1 MKALKLFTLLGFVSA
16 LSVSCSSG
24 FKMAGSSSGD
34 DIYYNPSQ
42 QQRGQLASAS
52 DGRHVV
58 PDKSYQDLLNETNR
72 AMSDTIYVESDST
85 GNPYQDVLAD
95 SYEKAK
101 RNRELGARDPWN
113 NMPTYYS
120 NNNSFWYASAY
131 DPAFYNVIVMG
142 NTVWAEPKYV
152 SSMFGYPY
160 YSPYVNFGSYYSPW
174 RNWNLSFNFGWNQS
188 WAWGYDPF
196 YDPYWGWGG
205 GWSYPGYGYPYYGW
219 GYPYYYGG
227 GHYYSH
233 DRYFPSQGS
242 QGRYSNYGFN
252 DNSRYSRASSRSYS
266 PSRGT
271 ISSRDGSFR
280 RGDVR
285 DGNSSV
291 RPSMV
296 SSGNGTMR
304 RETSRNVQN
313 SSVGTAGTPARRPS
327 SISQSRP
334 VTTVSG
340 DSYTPSYTRPA
351 RTEQSVFNE
360 GGRGGNQS
368 YQRRPTSVATPRTER
383 PAVQSDYGRT
393 RDTYTPSR
401 SSYTPSYSNSNSNS
415 SSYSSPSRS
424 SGSSSSG
431 RSETRGGGRR

>member
-101 RNRELGARDPWN
+101 RNRELGAKDPWN

-219 GYPYYYGG
+219 GYPYYSNSHYPSYGWG
-227 GHYYSH
+227 GRDVVYGPRNSA
-233 DRYFPSQGS
+233 RYNGS
-242 QGRYSNYGFN
+242 VSRTSYG
-252 DNSRYSRASSRSYS
+252 SRDMSYSRGSSSSRGESL
-266 PSRGT
+266 R
-271 ISSRDGSFR
+271 
-280 RGDVR
+280 
-285 DGNSSV
+285 GNSSDRVSV
-291 RPSMV
+291 RPS
-296 SSGNGTMR
+296 SSGYSR
-304 RETSRNVQN
+304 RDSYGSNRVTTSGRGD
-313 SSVGTAGTPARRPS
+313 SYGTASRRPA

-334 VTTVSG
+334 VSSSSG
-340 DSYTPSYTRPA
+340 DSYTPSYNRPA

-360 GGRGGNQS
+360 GNRGSSN
-368 YQRRPTSVATPRTER
+368 YQRRSTNVVAPRSER
-383 PAVQSDYGRT
+383 PAVQSDYSRS

-431 RSETRGGGRR
+431 RSDTRGGRR